1 MTKRRWKSA
10 QNRRVVRILLVEDEP
25 HAAQMLAKGL
35 REQAYAVDVA
45 SDGRRIAEQVSVSE
59 YDAVIL
65 DVMLPFV
72 DGLEVCR
79 RIRTAGSHVPV
90 LMLTARDTVDQ
101 RIAGLDSGADD
112 YLTKPFDVGE
122 LYARLRALIRRG
134 VRPALPVTMR
144 AGPLEIDTRS
154 HRVRCRGQLVSL
166 TTREY
171 ALLEYL
177 VRRQGE
183 VVGRAD
189 ISEHVWDSSYDP
201 LSNVIDVFIQR
212 LRRKLDAPGRESL
225 IQTRRGE
232 GYLLVNSSA

>member
-1 MTKRRWKSA
+1 
-10 QNRRVVRILLVEDEP
+10 VRILLVEDEP
-25 HAAQMLAKGL
+25 HAARMLAKGL
-35 REQAYAVDVA
+35 REQSYAVDVA
-45 SDGRRIAEQVSVSE
+45 ADGRRVVELVSVSD

-72 DGLEVCR
+72 DGLEVCQR
-79 RIRTAGSHVPV
+79 LRAIGSHVPV
-90 LMLTARDTVDQ
+90 LMVTARDTVHA

-134 VRPALPVTMR
+134 VRPVLPNRMT
-144 AGPLEIDTRS
+144 AGPLEIDPAS
-154 HRVRCRGQLVSL
+154 HRVTCRGTLVSL
-166 TTREY
+166 TKREY

-177 VRRQGE
+177 VRRAGE

-189 ISEHVWDSSYDP
+189 ISEHVWDGSYDP
-201 LSNVIDVFIQR
+201 ISNVIDVFIQR
-212 LRRKLDAPGRESL
+212 LRRKIDAPGQESI

-232 GYLLVNSSA
+232 GYLIERDASAS

>member
-1 MTKRRWKSA
+1 M
-10 QNRRVVRILLVEDEP
+10 RILLVEDEP
-25 HAAQMLAKGL
+25 HAARMLAKGL
-35 REQAYAVDVA
+35 REQTYAVDVA
-45 SDGRRIAEQVSVSE
+45 LDGRKVLELVSISD

-72 DGLEVCR
+72 DGLEVCQR
-79 RIRTAGSHVPV
+79 LRSMGSQVPV
-90 LMLTARDTVDQ
+90 LMLTARDSIDA

-134 VRPALPVTMR
+134 VRPPLPVRMT

-154 HRVRCRGQLVSL
+154 HSVTCRGQLVSL
-166 TTREY
+166 TKREY

-177 VRRQGE
+177 VRRAGE
-183 VVGRAD
+183 VVGRAE
-189 ISEHVWDSSYDP
+189 ISEHVWDGSYDP
-201 LSNVIDVFIQR
+201 MSNVIDVFIQR
-212 LRRKLDAPGRESL
+212 LRRKIDRPADDSI

-232 GYLLVNSSA
+232 GYILTSDSSDHSRAR

>member
-1 MTKRRWKSA
+1 
-10 QNRRVVRILLVEDEP
+10 
-25 HAAQMLAKGL
+25 
-35 REQAYAVDVA
+35 VA
-45 SDGRRIAEQVSVSE
+45 LDGRKVLELVSISD

-72 DGLEVCR
+72 NGIEVCQR
-79 RIRTAGSHVPV
+79 LRSMGSQVPV
-90 LMLTARDTVDQ
+90 LMLTARDSIDA

-189 ISEHVWDSSYDP
+189 ISEHVWDS
-201 LSNVIDVFIQR
+201 
-212 LRRKLDAPGRESL
+212 
-225 IQTRRGE
+225 
-232 GYLLVNSSA
+232 